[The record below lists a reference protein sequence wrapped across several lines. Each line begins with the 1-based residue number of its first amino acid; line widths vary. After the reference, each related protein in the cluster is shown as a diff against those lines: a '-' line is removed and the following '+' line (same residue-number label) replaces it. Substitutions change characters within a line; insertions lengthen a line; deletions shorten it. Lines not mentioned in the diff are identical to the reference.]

1 MASMRRR
8 LDSLYDRLE
17 DNRLLLAVRNGI
29 LMTIPAVMAG
39 SIALLL
45 ISIPLDGYQNAL
57 QALWGGALY
66 QIFSVAHGA
75 TLGSISLLMLLAIS
89 YSYADTTRMSGKE
102 IVPLV
107 SLCAYIAFTMG
118 EDLSI
123 HPTIFQSTW
132 LFYAIL
138 VALSSSALF
147 VGLLNRLPFH
157 LKTYADGENALFRQ
171 VFATILPAAMV
182 IALAAVLNRLLTT
195 LFGGVDLQTLLSDF
209 NAALFSRI
217 GINLGSGLLFILL
230 MHLMWFFGI
239 HGSNILDNV
248 ARSVFEPIVEH
259 NCRQIAAGQVP
270 AEIVSKTFFDTF
282 VLFGG
287 CGTMLCLIL
296 AIFLCD
302 RRRSV
307 RKLSKI
313 ALVPAVFNMN
323 ELMMFGIPVVFNP
336 LYFIPFLLTPLVL
349 TLVSYLATFIG
360 LVPHTIHSVEW
371 TTPIFLSGYVAT
383 DSAAGS
389 LLQLFNLALG
399 TCIYIPFVKLS
410 QAYQR
415 RRVKEQIFRL
425 TELVKRAEEEGR
437 EPQLTT
443 MTGSPGL
450 TAKGLAADLQE
461 AIRSRSLELYYQPQ
475 VNSDGKI
482 VGAEALLRW
491 KHNIAGFLY
500 PPLVIALAKEAGLM
514 DQLDAFIIG
523 QTCDDMERLTADFPR
538 PLQVS
543 LNLTAEQIASP
554 KVIDSILQETGRRR
568 FGASQ
573 LGVEL
578 TEQAM
583 FNISPA
589 SSELLDRLRQAGIL
603 VLMDDFGMGHSSMM
617 HLQHHQ
623 FDVVKLDG
631 ALVRDIE
638 TNPRSREIV
647 SSILYLSRSLH
658 FQVLAEYVE
667 TTAQRDVL
675 RELGCLIYQGWLY
688 SPALPFEE
696 LKEYIRR
703 HEAGDAAEE

>member
-57 QALWGGALY
+57 RALWGGALY
-66 QIFSVAHGA
+66 QIFTVVHGA

-123 HPTIFQSTW
+123 HPAIFQSTW

-138 VALSSSALF
+138 VAWGSSALF

-171 VFATILPAAMV
+171 VFATILPAALV
-182 IALAAVLNRLLTT
+182 IALAAILNRLLTF
-195 LFGGVDLQTLLSDF
+195 LCGGVDLHTLLADF

-217 GINLGSGLLFILL
+217 GINLGSGLLFVLF
-230 MHLMWFFGI
+230 MHLLWFFGI
-239 HGSNILDNV
+239 HGSNMLDNV
-248 ARSVFEPIVEH
+248 ARNVFEPIVEQ
-259 NCRQIAAGQVP
+259 NFQQIAAGQTP
-270 AEIVSKTFFDTF
+270 TEIVSKTFFDTF

-296 AIFLCD
+296 AVFLCD
-302 RRRSV
+302 RRRSM

-349 TLVSYLATFIG
+349 TLVSYFATLIG

-410 QAYQR
+410 QTYQKR
-415 RRVKEQIFRL
+415 RAKEQIFRL
-425 TELVKRAEEEGR
+425 TELVKRAEKEGR
-437 EPQLTT
+437 EPHLTT
-443 MTGSPGL
+443 LTGSPGL
-450 TAKGLAADLQE
+450 TAKGLVADLQE

-475 VNSDGKI
+475 VNSDGEI

-500 PPLVIALAKEAGLM
+500 PPLVISLAKEAGLM

-523 QTCDDMERLTADFPR
+523 QTCEDMERLAADFPR

-554 KVIDSILQETGRRR
+554 KVIDRILQETGRRR
-568 FGASQ
+568 FDASQ

-638 TNPRSREIV
+638 NNPRSREIV